1 MSDNLQIA
9 ALAARVAALA
19 DAVDELR
26 ELATG
31 EGPRIP
37 AWGPAAEPLDTGSWV
52 DWLRDTY
59 ELHEDIPECWEEHN
73 SIRLE
78 LSALRLAH
86 AAAYDDPAAPA
97 TEPLAWHERL
107 QQSLERI
114 KHWDR
119 ERCRSRGHA
128 ARV

>member
-1 MSDNLQIA
+1 MSENLQLA

-19 DAVDELR
+19 EAVEELR
-26 ELATG
+26 DLTTG
-31 EGPRIP
+31 EGRRLP
-37 AWGPAAEPLDTGSWV
+37 AWGGPDEPLDTASWV

-86 AAAYDDPAAPA
+86 AAAYDDPAAAA

-119 ERCRSRGHA
+119 ERCRSRRH
-128 ARV
+128 VS